1 MKYRKLAA
9 LALAGTLCVSLA
21 ACGSKTTTA
30 TDTSGTVTAVSSQ
43 TTSQVDMF
51 TDRDYD
57 ASYEDAVTITLS
69 GSTASADGNGVTV
82 DDSTVTITQAGTYLL
97 TGQLTDGQIV
107 VDVDESEKVQLVL
120 SGATVTNSTS
130 AALYIKSA
138 DKVFLTL
145 AENTENALS
154 TTGSF
159 VQTDDNNVDGAIF
172 AKSTL
177 TINGT
182 GSLTVDCAQGHGI
195 VSKDDLKVTGGVL
208 TVKAASSALTGK
220 DSVRIAG
227 GTLDLTAG
235 KDGIHSENTDNTEK
249 GFIYILGGTI
259 NITAGSDG
267 MDASQNVTIK
277 GGTFTLTVGDDGI
290 HADGALTVVDGS
302 ITVTE
307 SYEGL
312 EGQTV
317 NIQGGTVT
325 VTSSDDGINAAD
337 GSAAAMGPG
346 AANSSCA
353 INISG
358 GEIRV
363 NVSGDGLDSNG
374 DLTVTGGTVYVS
386 GPTNGGGSALDYDG
400 TATISG
406 GVVVAAG
413 YTGMAQNFGSA
424 STQGSILYTFSQTV
438 SGGTEITLT
447 DSSGTVLAAFAPDK
461 DYQCVVISAPGI
473 TTGSSYTVSAGSQS
487 GTVTM
492 DSLIYG
498 TGDMGGGMGGPNGQF
513 GGGFEDRNGTA
524 GDGNGTMT
532 PPSGDGQPGGGM
544 SAPPSGGRPQ

>member
-30 TDTSGTVTAVSSQ
+30 ADTSGTVTAVSSQ

-363 NVSGDGLDSNG
+363 NASGDGLDSNG
-374 DLTVTGGTVYVS
+374 DLTVTGSTVYVS

>member
-30 TDTSGTVTAVSSQ
+30 ADTSGTVTAVSSQ

-312 EGQTV
+312 EGH
-317 NIQGGTVT
+317 
-325 VTSSDDGINAAD
+325 
-337 GSAAAMGPG
+337 
-346 AANSSCA
+346 
-353 INISG
+353 
-358 GEIRV
+358 
-363 NVSGDGLDSNG
+363 GLDSNG
-374 DLTVTGGTVYVS
+374 DLTVTGSTVYVS

>member
-1 MKYRKLAA
+1 
-9 LALAGTLCVSLA
+9 
-21 ACGSKTTTA
+21 
-30 TDTSGTVTAVSSQ
+30 
-43 TTSQVDMF
+43 MF

-69 GSTASADGNGVTV
+69 GTTASAGGNGVTV
-82 DDSTVTITQAGTYLL
+82 DGSTVTITQAGTYLL

-182 GSLTVDCAQGHGI
+182 GTLTVDCAQGHGI
-195 VSKDDLKVTGGVL
+195 VSKDNLKVTGGVL

-277 GGTFTLTVGDDGI
+277 GGTFILTVGDDGI

-325 VTSSDDGINAAD
+325 VTSSDDGVNAAD
-337 GSAAAMGPG
+337 GSAVAMGPG

-363 NVSGDGLDSNG
+363 NASGDGLDSNG

-386 GPTNGGGSALDYDG
+386 GPTNGGDSALDYDG

-413 YTGMAQNFGSA
+413 YSGMAQNFGSA

-438 SGGTEITLT
+438 TGGTEITLT

-461 DYQCVVISAPGI
+461 DYECVVISAPGI

-492 DSLIYG
+492 DGLIYG
-498 TGDMGGGMGGPNGQF
+498 TGDMGGGMGGSNGQF

-532 PPSGDGQPGGGM
+532 PPSGDGQPGEGM

>member
-1 MKYRKLAA
+1 M
-9 LALAGTLCVSLA
+9 
-21 ACGSKTTTA
+21 
-30 TDTSGTVTAVSSQ
+30 
-43 TTSQVDMF
+43 
-51 TDRDYD
+51 
-57 ASYEDAVTITLS
+57 
-69 GSTASADGNGVTV
+69 
-82 DDSTVTITQAGTYLL
+82 
-97 TGQLTDGQIV
+97 
-107 VDVDESEKVQLVL
+107 
-120 SGATVTNSTS
+120 
-130 AALYIKSA
+130 
-138 DKVFLTL
+138 
-145 AENTENALS
+145 
-154 TTGSF
+154 
-159 VQTDDNNVDGAIF
+159 
-172 AKSTL
+172 
-177 TINGT
+177 
-182 GSLTVDCAQGHGI
+182 
-195 VSKDDLKVTGGVL
+195 
-208 TVKAASSALTGK
+208 
-220 DSVRIAG
+220 
-227 GTLDLTAG
+227 
-235 KDGIHSENTDNTEK
+235 
-249 GFIYILGGTI
+249 
-259 NITAGSDG
+259 
-267 MDASQNVTIK
+267 
-277 GGTFTLTVGDDGI
+277 
-290 HADGALTVVDGS
+290 
-302 ITVTE
+302 
-307 SYEGL
+307 
-312 EGQTV
+312 
-317 NIQGGTVT
+317 T

-363 NVSGDGLDSNG
+363 NASGDGLDSNG
-374 DLTVTGGTVYVS
+374 DLTVTGSTVYVS